1 LIGWWRGECA
11 KRIIVEKK
19 KSRGRQH
26 MDSNDRCAYSEW
38 FEPSDGQIDAVEEAF
53 AALHVFVHE
62 HYGDVMLKMDVD
74 RLSRT
79 VAVGNAACKLA
90 GMVMV
95 IAHEQAI
102 HDQIV
107 SDCDDPEMREKARVF
122 RRLAAVAVRS
132 LFETPVGEKNVGTLL
147 GRFLYLCHLGWT
159 CMDARSAENFC
170 DFFAAR
176 AKAKGGSDTSVAST
190 CRKDS
195 SSPSVFAAEE
205 ELLRIA
211 RRRDAGLGTTRR

>member
-1 LIGWWRGECA
+1 MREGV
-11 KRIIVEKK
+11 KRIIGEENR
-19 KSRGRQH
+19 SRGHRQH
-26 MDSNDRCAYSEW
+26 MDRCAYSEW
-38 FEPSDGQIDAVEEAF
+38 FEPSDGQTEAVEEAF
-53 AALHVFVHE
+53 AALHLFVHE

-74 RLSRT
+74 RLART
-79 VAVGNAACKLA
+79 VAIGNAACKLA

-95 IAHEQAI
+95 LAHEQAI

-107 SDCDDPEMREKARVF
+107 ADCDDPEMREKARVF

-132 LFETPVGEKNVGTLL
+132 LFETPVGEKNAGTLL

-176 AKAKGGSDTSVAST
+176 AKAKGGGLDTSVAST
-190 CRKDS
+190 CRKGS
-195 SSPSVFAAEE
+195 SSPSVFAADD

-211 RRRDAGLGTTRR
+211 SRRDSGLGTSRR